1 MSEREHGSLD
11 ALKVYLVGEPHFD
24 KALKRVCETLNV
36 DHAVYH
42 QASQMSAGM
51 AIPFVRVT
59 YSADWIRR
67 YMLQNYIETDP
78 VLNLGLTARKPFF
91 WSDLKREMVEKRS
104 FFEEARAY
112 GVGNCGYTYPIQDK
126 AGRRALF
133 TVNAEGDPEAFRERF
148 EAIADEFAE
157 ISMIFHAKA
166 LAELGFDADI
176 TPLSPREIECLTW
189 MARGKD
195 AAGAAEILSISQ
207 HTVRDYLKSARA
219 KLGCST
225 IAQAVFEATRLN
237 LIKP

>member
-1 MSEREHGSLD
+1 MSEREKGSLD
-11 ALKVYLVGEPHFD
+11 ALKEYLVGEHEFD
-24 KALKRVCETLNV
+24 KALKKVCEVLDV

-42 QASQMSAGM
+42 QASQMSVGM
-51 AIPFVRVT
+51 AIPFVRAT

-67 YMLQNYIETDP
+67 YMLQNYIATDP
-78 VLNLGLTARKPFF
+78 VLNLGLSGRKPFF
-91 WSDLKREMVEKRS
+91 WSDLRQEMAEQRS

-112 GVGNCGYTYPIQDK
+112 GVGNCGYTFPIADK

-133 TVNAEGDPEAFRERF
+133 TVNAEADPDAFRDRF
-148 EAIADEFAE
+148 AAIAADFAE
-157 ISMIFHAKA
+157 ISMIFHGKA
-166 LAELGFDADI
+166 LAELGIDVEFP
-176 TPLSPREIECLTW
+176 PLSPREIECLVW

-195 AAGAAEILSISQ
+195 AAGVAEILSISQ

-237 LIKP
+237 LIRP